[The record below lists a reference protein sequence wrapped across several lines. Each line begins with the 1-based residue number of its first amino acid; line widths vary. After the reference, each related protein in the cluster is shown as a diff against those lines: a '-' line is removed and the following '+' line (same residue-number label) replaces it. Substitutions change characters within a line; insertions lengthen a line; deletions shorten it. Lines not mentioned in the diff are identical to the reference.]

1 MKTTLINKSNTQKIE
16 IYQTDNLVLIFR
28 YKNIKST
35 NNNYIDKLKTNFN
48 GENILSLSDDAKSI
62 IITKF
67 SNNEFAHNYSKVFIA
82 NMIKDGYLKAMDD
95 SNYNTL
101 IFLKSLSELYPD
113 FFEDLYIGENVE
125 KNS

>member
-1 MKTTLINKSNTQKIE
+1 MKTTLINKNNTQKIE

-35 NNNYIDKLKTNFN
+35 DNNYIEKLKTDFN

-67 SNNEFAHNYSKVFIA
+67 SNNEFAHNYSNVFIA
-82 NMIKDGYLKAMDD
+82 NMIKDGYLKIMND

-101 IFLKSLSELYPD
+101 IFLKSLSKLYPD